1 MAEFRVSICRNSGAP
16 WLGSGVHMKNSESL
30 WLGSECTSAGILDPC
45 GWVQGMHL
53 QEFWTPLAAFEV
65 CIGSMELECL
75 RILSGLLVLLFPL

>member
-30 WLGSECTSAGILDPC
+30 WLGSECTSAGILD
-45 GWVQGMHL
+45 MHL